1 MSSVAS
7 SRLSTSMAILPSEVS
22 LLMVGFDDI
31 SENPVRQVLD

>member
-7 SRLSTSMAILPSEVS
+7 SRSTSMAILPSEVS

-31 SENPVRQVLD
+31 SENPNTAGT